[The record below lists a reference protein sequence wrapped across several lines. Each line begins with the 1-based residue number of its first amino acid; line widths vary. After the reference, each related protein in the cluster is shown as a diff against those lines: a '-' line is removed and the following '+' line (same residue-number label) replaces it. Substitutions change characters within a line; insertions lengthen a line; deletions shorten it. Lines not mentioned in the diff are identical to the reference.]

1 MHLKHLKYLRCPK
14 SGTELTLVEKIME
27 DGRVKEGKLVS
38 QDRITY
44 PIMNFIPRFVSG
56 HNYADNFGFEW
67 QVHSRTQFD
76 ADAKH
81 KMSEDRGVWCF
92 GMGQGFIRR
101 SDFGSGFWFRT
112 FQRTSV
118 GDRGDGGFVL
128 IILKPSSPI
137 MNQTAIMKTFCL
149 FRQIYTR
156 CHLKK
161 LLLIRCFASVC
172 CSTHLTRM
180 HHFTLWRLWMK
191 PGAKLATD
199 IYLKTV
205 MRYYLNTR
213 YWVRPLTRNIQ
224 SEKLY
229 AGCKAWINLMWPLAR
244 IIRKIPKVGE
254 AINWRL
260 LIADY
265 SNQMPDADDDTLK
278 EWAYL
283 DTFDMLS
290 PAFDIPA
297 SPATFQR
304 WHEEAGLHNIH
315 VRLGPN
321 GVVGTAEKITRL
333 IKDHVWHC
341 RIY

>member
-1 MHLKHLKYLRCPK
+1 MHLNHLKYLRCPK
-14 SGTELTLVEKIME
+14 FGTELTLIEQIIKN
-27 DGRVKEGKLVS
+27 GRIKEGKLVS
-38 QDRITY
+38 QDGITY
-44 PIMNFIPRFVSG
+44 PIVNFIPRFVSG
-56 HNYADNFGFEW
+56 DNYANSFGFEW
-67 QVHSRTQFD
+67 QMHSRTQFD
-76 ADAKH
+76 ADANH
-81 KMSEDRGVWCF
+81 KMSEDRVFGVSGWERDLSGEVILEAGSGSGRFSEHLLGTGAMVISFDYSQAVEANYESNGHHEKFLLVQANMYKMPFEKASFDKVFCF
-92 GMGQGFIRR
+92 G
-101 SDFGSGFWFRT
+101 
-112 FQRTSV
+112 
-118 GDRGDGGFVL
+118 VL
-128 IILKPSSPI
+128 QHTPDPHVSFHAL
-137 MNQTAIMKTFCL
+137 
-149 FRQIYTR
+149 
-156 CHLKK
+156 
-161 LLLIRCFASVC
+161 AS
-172 CSTHLTRM
+172 M
-180 HHFTLWRLWMK
+180 MK

-224 SEKLY
+224 PERLY
-229 AGCKAWINLMWPLAR
+229 EWCKAWINLMWPLAR

-290 PAFDIPA
+290 PSYDIPV
-297 SPATFQR
+297 SPATFQC

-321 GVVGTAEKITRL
+321 GVVGTAEKS
-333 IKDHVWHC
+333 KD
-341 RIY
+341 